1 MTNNDMIESDRLE
14 WFLYGG
20 DGDEYELWHDP
31 HTAKIYRVPIKI
43 VRDWDNIT
51 EENDTDNFIEKGQL

>member
-1 MTNNDMIESDRLE
+1 MSKPIDLSDRLE

-20 DGDEYELWHDP
+20 DGDEYELWKDP
-31 HTAKIYRVPIKI
+31 HTGKLYRVPIQI

-51 EENDTDNFIEKGQL
+51 EENNELRLESR